1 MGRSHEKEC
10 EATVKSL
17 FTKFVIRKYSIMI
30 KHFLLFSGLL
40 LSMQVIAQ
48 TGIGTTSPHA
58 SAKFEVF
65 SENKGFLPP
74 RMTASQRDNIP
85 SPAAGLMVYQTDG
98 TTGLYYYNGSAWIYI
113 INSITNV
120 LPVANGGTGVTTAT
134 GTGSVVLN
142 TSPSLTTP
150 TLGVATGTS
159 LALTGTTTSTS
170 NSTGA
175 LTVAGGAGIGGALN
189 ASTLSLSNSAAGV
202 SSLILRNGNSATT
215 FSDNPQI
222 RMGWSGSNAGT
233 SQYAQIIHTRH
244 NSGGT
249 NNAIDFYLSDGTAN
263 NTITFGSNRAM
274 SITSPG
280 NVEITGKLDVG
291 DPTGNVATKASG
303 MVAAG
308 AFVTLDNL
316 KCTVTTSGNR
326 GLSIGAVSTT
336 FEADVSGYYT
346 KPDGIGGVTGNN
358 QTYTTTASA
367 SLFNWNFISHGDMVQ
382 ANLRDKTNNRF
393 YRITMMIGSSYVSN
407 FISIERLF

>member
-1 MGRSHEKEC
+1 MLRFI
-10 EATVKSL
+10 L
-17 FTKFVIRKYSIMI
+17 FFTA
-30 KHFLLFSGLL
+30 LLFSLKV
-40 LSMQVIAQ
+40 SAQ
-48 TGIGTTSPHA
+48 TGIGTSTPDA
-58 SAKFEVF
+58 SAKLDVF
-65 SENKGFLPP
+65 STTKGFLPP
-74 RMTASQRDNIP
+74 RMTASQRGNIP

-189 ASTLSLSNSAAGV
+189 ASTLSLSNSATGV
-202 SSLILRNGNSATT
+202 SSLILRNGDAATA

-249 NNAIDFYLSDGTAN
+249 NNAIDFYLSDGTAD

-303 MVAAG
+303 FVAAG
-308 AFVTLDNL
+308 IFVTLDNV
-316 KCTVTTSGNR
+316 KATVTTSGNR
-326 GLSIGAVSTT
+326 GLSIGAVSTS
-336 FEADVSGYYT
+336 FEADVSGLYT
-346 KPDGIGGVTGNN
+346 VYNGNGGVSGNN
-358 QTYTTTASA
+358 VTYTTSASG
-367 SLFNWNFISHGDMVQ
+367 SLFNWNFPSHGDMVQ
-382 ANLRDKTNNRF
+382 ADLRDKTNNRF
-393 YRITMMIGSSYVSN
+393 YRITMMIGAGYVSN